1 MNMDHRI
8 VAGLLLK
15 EVPEKNTKEIHF
27 QANGK
32 SIFLSSITEEKLVSE
47 DKFDMFQHWIEETVI
62 NLPSY
67 ETLLEVLEAE
77 GTLSNDN

>member
-1 MNMDHRI
+1 MNMDHRLA
-8 VAGLLLK
+8 AGLLLK
-15 EVPEKNTKEIHF
+15 EVPEKQTREIYF

-32 SIFLSSITEEKLVSE
+32 RIFLSSITEQKLVSK
-47 DKFDMFQHWIEETVI
+47 DKFDMFEHWIEETVI

>member
-1 MNMDHRI
+1 MNIDHRI
-8 VAGLLLK
+8 AAGLLLK
-15 EVPEKNTKEIHF
+15 EVPEKHMKEIYF

-67 ETLLEVLEAE
+67 EILLEVLETE
-77 GTLSNDN
+77 GDVV

>member
-1 MNMDHRI
+1 MNIDHRI
-8 VAGLLLK
+8 AVGLLLK
-15 EVPEKNTKEIHF
+15 EVPKKHMKEIHF

-77 GTLSNDN
+77 GNIV

>member
-1 MNMDHRI
+1 MNIDHRI
-8 VAGLLLK
+8 AAGLLLK
-15 EVPEKNTKEIHF
+15 EVPEKHMKEMNF

-77 GTLSNDN
+77 GNIV